1 MEAVRPARG
10 SYAFVDNPASDST
23 LPGHRSTTQRRD
35 AHSPPDKPAETQG
48 KQPSCGSITLRGGVA
63 LTLRKGGNQYFYET
77 LFDSESV
84 PEYGISRS
92 LTRSNSASWTFA
104 VPRSPAPYWRRP
116 EESCRLLRRSLHFE
130 TLAVVPAPVPQQRR
144 DSLWNITIFEKFG
157 ATVIFERDPDKS

>member
-63 LTLRKGGNQYFYET
+63 LTLRKGGINIFMT
-77 LFDSESV
+77 LYLV
-84 PEYGISRS
+84 VNPYPKYGISRS
-92 LTRSNSASWTFA
+92 LTRGNSASWTFA
-104 VPRSPAPYWRRP
+104 VPRSPAPHWGRP
-116 EESCRLLRRSLHFE
+116 EESCRLLRRSFRFE
-130 TLAVVPAPVPQQRR
+130 TLAVVPAPVSQQRR
-144 DSLWNITIFEKFG
+144 DSLWNTIQSLRSLK
-157 ATVIFERDPDKS
+157 VP